1 MKKIKTKTIMI
12 VSAVGVGLATLA
24 VVGYKIAKRNKQ
36 SSQNS
41 YEILDEVVKNAP
53 SDTISAATAKDV
65 ANKLYEAMRNNGT
78 DTDLIKSLLVDTTRT
93 SNDLRMVVAAFG
105 VKKYN
110 LTGDPLFDWMGK
122 DLDLIGWL
130 NQEVSGE
137 LLTQLKAMFK
147 QAGFNM

>member
-1 MKKIKTKTIMI
+1 
-12 VSAVGVGLATLA
+12 
-24 VVGYKIAKRNKQ
+24 
-36 SSQNS
+36 
-41 YEILDEVVKNAP
+41 LDEVVKNVP
-53 SDTISAATAKDV
+53 SDTISAASAKDV

-78 DTDLIKSLLVDTTRT
+78 DTDLIKSLLIDTTRT

>member
-1 MKKIKTKTIMI
+1 MNAKTKLIMI
-12 VSAVGVGLATLA
+12 ASAVGVVTLT

-36 SSQNS
+36 TSENS
-41 YEILDEVVKNAP
+41 YQILEDVVKNVPA
-53 SDTISAATAKDV
+53 DTISEATAKDV
-65 ANKLYEAMRNNGT
+65 ANKLYEAMRDNGT
-78 DTDLIKSLLVDTTRT
+78 DSDIIKSLLIDTTRT

-105 VKKYN
+105 LKKYN
-110 LTGDPLFDWMGK
+110 LTGDPLFEWMGK

-137 LLTQLKAMFK
+137 LHTQLKAMFR

>member
-1 MKKIKTKTIMI
+1 MI

-93 SNDLRMVVAAFG
+93 SNDLRMVVAALG

-122 DLDLIGWL
+122 YLDLIGWL
-130 NQEVSGE
+130 NQEVSGV